1 MGRKGYYEKT
11 RLILKLKATKK
22 MARNTTRL
30 NPNNVAIAANIEQA
44 RLVAGFLL
52 SVAATSGY
60 KRLQAATSGYKR
72 YFTQKYPKPQTVR
85 GIATAPSVTG
95 LSPSLPKYPELAN
108 SVLPSVWVSC
118 PSVSAS

>member
-72 YFTQKYPKPQTVR
+72 LQAAFYPKVPKTTNR
-85 GIATAPSVTG
+85 SGYCYSPLRYWPKPLVTQI
-95 LSPSLPKYPELAN
+95 PRTRELCA
-108 SVLPSVWVSC
+108 
-118 PSVSAS
+118 A